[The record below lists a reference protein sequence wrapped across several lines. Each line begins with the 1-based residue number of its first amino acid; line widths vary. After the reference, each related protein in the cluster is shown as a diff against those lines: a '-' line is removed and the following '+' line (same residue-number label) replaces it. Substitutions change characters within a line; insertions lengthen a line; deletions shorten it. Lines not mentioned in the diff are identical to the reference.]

1 MGEYFRVRSVEG
13 LRQSASEPTDQD
25 QNLRSY
31 FKWLKVVGKGK
42 ESSTISN
49 LSLSQSDHLC
59 SISFGTKVKFYDY
72 EEQLFCYTYNSSK
85 SFVRCASFRPDSK
98 LAAVSDD
105 SGNVDIVA
113 LELKSLL
120 RRFRAHEGACHCHSF
135 SYDKLSLLSGGD
147 DSAVKLWDAAQETCS
162 LTLDGHT
169 DRVRSLTPV
178 PGDCNLWAT
187 ACYDKIARLYDIRT
201 PEKPVT
207 KLEMDSPVEHVSIS
221 SSGFRL
227 ITTGGN
233 QVKVWDISSGLKLEF
248 TVSPHLR
255 AITRSFLSDDDNLL
269 ITSSLDGTVKYS
281 DINNG
286 LKVSHMYRFDGEV
299 TSFDFKY
306 NNVLAVGLSTSD
318 WLIRYNNK
326 LDSGNDIG
334 SYVQNGLETVRVD
347 TVRDSVEVM
356 GYKPMKLG
364 LLDRL
369 VKTFQYKAAMD
380 LALTLT
386 TAHVYNLIE
395 LLIVRGTLSTAVKN
409 RDEKSILPLLK
420 FVSTQLNKDIN
431 NTNLLL
437 EFLITILDNN
447 HWLKECT
454 DEAVLAEMK
463 RIPNK
468 INLELYQH
476 TILLRLKGLIDLII

>member
-1 MGEYFRVRSVEG
+1 MGEYFKVRAVEG
-13 LRQSASEPTDQD
+13 LRQSAPEPTEQD
-25 QNLRSY
+25 QNLKSY
-31 FKWLKVVGKGK
+31 FKWLKVVGKAK

-49 LSLSQSDHLC
+49 ISFSQSDHLC

-72 EEQLFCYTYNSSK
+72 ENQTVCYTYNSSK

-105 SGNVDIVA
+105 SGNVDVVA

-120 RRFRAHEGACHCHSF
+120 RRFMAHEGPCHCHAFSF
-135 SYDKLSLLSGGD
+135 DKLSLLTGGD
-147 DSAVKLWDAAQETCS
+147 DSAVKLWDVAQETCS
-162 LTLDGHT
+162 LTLNGHT
-169 DRVRSLTPV
+169 DRVRWLTPV
-178 PGDCNLWAT
+178 SGDCNLWAT
-187 ACYDKIARLYDIRT
+187 ACYDKIARVYDIRT

-207 KLEMDSPVEHVSIS
+207 TLQMDSPVEHVSIS
-221 SSGFRL
+221 SSGFSL

-233 QVKVWDISSGLKLEF
+233 QVKVWDISSGLKLEL

-286 LKVSHMYRFDGEV
+286 LKVSHMYRFDGEI

-306 NNVLAVGLSTSD
+306 NNALAVGLSTSD

-334 SYVQNGLETVRVD
+334 SYVMNGLETARVD
-347 TVRDSVEVM
+347 TVRDSVEVL

-369 VKTFQYKAAMD
+369 VRTFQYKAAMD

-386 TAHVYNLIE
+386 TSHVYNLIE
-395 LLIVRGTLSTAVKN
+395 LLILRGTLSTAVRN
-409 RDEKSILPLLK
+409 RDEKTILPLLK
-420 FVSTQLNKDIN
+420 FVSNQINKDIN

-447 HWLKECT
+447 RWLKECT